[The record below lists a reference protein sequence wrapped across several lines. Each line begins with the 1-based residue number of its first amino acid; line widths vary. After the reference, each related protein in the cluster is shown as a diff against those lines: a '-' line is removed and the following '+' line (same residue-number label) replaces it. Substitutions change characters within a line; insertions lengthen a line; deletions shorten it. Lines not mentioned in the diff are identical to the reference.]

1 MLIGSALTI
10 GLPSVLG
17 FLVDEAEPMTRADE
31 PNYSVNFWIVEVT
44 PPENI
49 NQIVYNAFQPPPH
62 LSCYPFFHM
71 KKKLQ

>member
-49 NQIVYNAFQPPPH
+49 NQIVYNAFQPPPPI
-62 LSCYPFFHM
+62 SPVTPFFT
-71 KKKLQ
+71 